1 MSRATLLFV
10 HGTGV
15 RSSSYAVTL
24 HQIRLK
30 VSEFNLPCE
39 VRLCPWGESLGIDFE
54 GLSLPEPPP
63 RSKEEEAQALRWQ
76 YLQLDPLFDL
86 RLWCTPAAGDYRTVL
101 GDDSAAEILWNETIS
116 RYTAPSSHRVELSAL
131 LKNNQIDGFFLP
143 AWNKVVDTELPE
155 KAFKTAGEE
164 GPSVARAFAEAV
176 AAQMM
181 HDAAAVDP
189 PVPLPPLLGNKIVNL
204 MIFDWDQERM
214 GLKDL
219 LLKIFGSATKTIVRP
234 IRAGASRAI
243 APAIGDILNY
253 QAVGEE
259 LRKVIQKEAA
269 SLPGDV
275 FLLSHSLGGIA
286 CFEVMVE
293 ACQPRGSGLG
303 NVKGLITLGSQAPL
317 LYEFNALHT
326 LKKGNPLPA
335 GFPPWLNVYDENDLL
350 SYRADRLFHGKFDFP
365 VDSMLP
371 PLEAH
376 SAYWK
381 LDRTWEAI
389 RKLIQNS
396 LSPQTNG

>member
-1 MSRATLLFV
+1 MSGATLLFV

-15 RSSSYAVTL
+15 RSSSYAETL

-30 VSEFNLPCE
+30 VREFKLPCE
-39 VRLCPWGESLGIDFE
+39 VRLCPWGEALGIDFE
-54 GLSLPEPPP
+54 GLSLPEPPA
-63 RSKEEEAQALRWQ
+63 RTQDEEAQALRWE
-76 YLQLDPLFDL
+76 YLQVDPLFDL
-86 RLWCTPAAGDYRTVL
+86 RLWCTPAAGNPGIVL
-101 GDDSAAEILWNETIS
+101 GEISAAQSVWDETIS
-116 RYTAPSSHRVELSAL
+116 RYTAPSSNRVELSAL
-131 LKNNQIDGFFLP
+131 VENNQIDGFFLP
-143 AWNKVVDTELPE
+143 AWNKVVDTQLPE
-155 KAFKTAGEE
+155 KAFKIAGEE

-176 AAQMM
+176 VAQMM
-181 HDAAAVDP
+181 HDAAAADP
-189 PVPLPPLLGNKIVNL
+189 PVPIPPPLGNKIVNL
-204 MIFDWDQERM
+204 MIFDWEQERL

-253 QAVGEE
+253 QAVGKD
-259 LRKVIQKEAA
+259 LRRVIQQEAA
-269 SLPGDV
+269 SIPGDV

-286 CFEVMVE
+286 CFETMVQ
-293 ACQPRGSGLG
+293 ARQAGGNGLG
-303 NVKGLITLGSQAPL
+303 NVKGLITMGSQAPL
-317 LYEFNALHT
+317 LYEFDALQT
-326 LKKGNPLPA
+326 LKKGKPLPA

-350 SYRADRLFHGKFDFP
+350 SYRADRLFHGNYDFQ

-389 RKLIQNS
+389 RKLIQNV
-396 LSPQTNG
+396 LTPQTNG

>member
-1 MSRATLLFV
+1 MSSATLLFV

-15 RSSSYAVTL
+15 RSSSYAETL

-30 VSEFNLPCE
+30 VREFKLPCD
-39 VRLCPWGESLGIDFE
+39 VKLCPWGEALGIDFE
-54 GLSLPEPPP
+54 GLSLPEPPA
-63 RSKEEEAQALRWQ
+63 RSADEEAQALRWE
-76 YLQLDPLFDL
+76 YLQVDPLFDL
-86 RLWCTPAAGDYRTVL
+86 RLWCTPSAGNPGTVL
-101 GDDSAAEILWNETIS
+101 GDDSAAETLWNQTIS
-116 RYTAPSSHRVELSAL
+116 SYAATSNTKVELSAL
-131 LKNNQIDGFFLP
+131 LENNQIEAFFLP
-143 AWNKVVDTELPE
+143 AWNKVVDTELPK

-176 AAQMM
+176 VAQMM

-189 PVPLPPLLGNKIVNL
+189 PVPLPPLLGIKIVNL

-214 GLKDL
+214 GLRDL
-219 LLKIFGSATKTIVRP
+219 LLKIFGSATKTVVRP
-234 IRAGASRAI
+234 IRTGASRAI

-253 QAVGEE
+253 QAVGEK
-259 LRKVIQKEAA
+259 LREVIQKEAA
-269 SLPGDV
+269 SIPGDV

-286 CFEVMVE
+286 CFEVMVQ
-293 ACQPRGSGLG
+293 ARHAGVSGLG

-317 LYEFNALHT
+317 LYEFNALQT

-335 GFPPWLNVYDENDLL
+335 NFPPWLNVYDENDLL
-350 SYRADRLFHGKFDFP
+350 SYRADRLFHGQYDFQ

-381 LDRTWEAI
+381 LDRTWGAI
-389 RKLIQNS
+389 QKLIQNA
-396 LSPQTNG
+396 LSPQSNG

>member
-1 MSRATLLFV
+1 MSSATLLFV

-15 RSSSYAVTL
+15 RSSSYAETL

-30 VSEFNLPCE
+30 VREFKLPCE
-39 VRLCPWGESLGIDFE
+39 VKLCPWGEALGIDFE

-63 RSKEEEAQALRWQ
+63 RSPEDEAQALRWQ
-76 YLQLDPLFDL
+76 YLQVDPLFDL
-86 RLWCTPAAGDYRTVL
+86 RLWCTPAAENPRMVL
-101 GDDSAAEILWNETIS
+101 GEASAAQTVWDETIS
-116 RYTAPSSHRVELSAL
+116 RYTAPSNKRVELSAL
-131 LKNNQIDGFFLP
+131 LENNQIDGFLLP
-143 AWNKVVDTELPE
+143 AWNKVVDTQLPE
-155 KAFKTAGEE
+155 RAFKTAGEE

-176 AAQMM
+176 VAQMI
-181 HDAAAVDP
+181 HDAAAADP
-189 PVPLPPLLGNKIVNL
+189 PVAIPPPLGNKIVNL
-204 MIFDWDQERM
+204 MIFDWEQERM
-214 GLKDL
+214 GLRDL

-253 QAVGEE
+253 QAVGKD
-259 LRKVIQKEAA
+259 LRKVIQQEAA
-269 SLPGDV
+269 SIPGDV

-286 CFEVMVE
+286 CFETMVQ
-293 ACQPRGSGLG
+293 ARQAGGDGLG

-317 LYEFNALHT
+317 LYEFDALQT
-326 LKKGNPLPA
+326 LKKGKPLPA

-350 SYRADRLFHGKFDFP
+350 SYRADRLFHGNYDFQ

-381 LDRTWEAI
+381 LDRTWDAI
-389 RKLIQNS
+389 RKLILNALTPES
-396 LSPQTNG
+396 NG